1 MWWLQSCSLYLQSSR
16 ARQVFCRGRCS
27 LMLHGSC
34 SDLTPAWELQCQP
47 AAQWWAGTEGVCYNI
62 LLILLSSICEDL
74 ACIKVLLNFTW
85 FSAVTYCAAGEEHT
99 KEQAEINT
107 HEALLCRGNH
117 CEIRSKGC
125 APSPAEGRSSGAV
138 APAQRMVEAEGFLT
152 SFALFR
158 HGQRLPS
165 AESPRPRAASGCA
178 PHISHSL
185 PTALAGCGL

>member
-1 MWWLQSCSLYLQSSR
+1 
-16 ARQVFCRGRCS
+16 
-27 LMLHGSC
+27 MLHGSC

-47 AAQWWAGTEGVCYNI
+47 TAQWWAGTEGVCYNI
-62 LLILLSSICEDL
+62 LPILLPSICEDL

-138 APAQRMVEAEGFLT
+138 APAQHMVEAEGCLT
-152 SFALFR
+152 SFALF
-158 HGQRLPS
+158 HHSQRL
-165 AESPRPRAASGCA
+165 RAVVV
-178 PHISHSL
+178 SL
-185 PTALAGCGL
+185 DTLGSFPDFTMDGNKHLSLSKMLTLGTKSSILYCCCWLPDYINCFVSV